1 MSIPPQPLQRGI
13 GGVPDQRKGPAQD
26 IVAIRRCAPLRL
38 TANLAQETCVG
49 PETIAAL
56 AAHAGYY
63 VNVNESHPK
72 PLGSAAILNRLLEIA
87 RISALAEMA
96 SGIAHELNQPLGAIA
111 TFSQAGDRLLNRPEP
126 LVARALDVFR
136 QINTE
141 ALGAGEGI
149 RRIRRLFDQDEITRS
164 RYQMSDV
171 IEELRPVFEM
181 IAEWANVDLEID
193 VSPSLP
199 EVSID
204 RLRVQHVLFSLFQN
218 ALDVSV
224 QNSVPPHVR
233 LTSRADR
240 YAVETSFSD
249 SGAGISEETR
259 SQLFRP
265 FFTTKP
271 HGTGLGLASSRAI
284 VEAHEGTIGFECGTA
299 GGTRFWFR
307 LPITDS

>member
-1 MSIPPQPLQRGI
+1 LNELNQ
-13 GGVPDQRKGPAQD
+13 KG
-26 IVAIRRCAPLRL
+26 
-38 TANLAQETCVG
+38 
-49 PETIAAL
+49 
-56 AAHAGYY
+56 
-63 VNVNESHPK
+63 
-72 PLGSAAILNRLLEIA
+72 LGSAAILNRLLEIA

-126 LVARALDVFR
+126 QVTRALDVFR
-136 QINTE
+136 QISSE

-149 RRIRRLFDQDEITRS
+149 RRIRRLFDQDDIERS
-164 RYQMSDV
+164 SAQMSDV

-181 IAEWANVDLEID
+181 LAQWANVTLKFDAEL
-193 VSPSLP
+193 PLP

-224 QNSVPPHVR
+224 QNPAAPWVKFGI
-233 LTSRADR
+233 RAEK
-240 YAVETSFSD
+240 YAVEISVTD
-249 SGAGISEETR
+249 SGGGIPQETR
-259 SQLFRP
+259 SQIFKP

-271 HGTGLGLASSRAI
+271 NGTGLGLASSRAI
-284 VEAHEGTIGFECGTA
+284 VEAHDGTIGFEADAG

-307 LPITDS
+307 LPVAEH